1 MPARSHTGHAT
12 SILPLYCL
20 TSSHPSSSHACRH
33 LYLVAV
39 FEECGVAGGT
49 QLTLMPWA
57 IIAILVYAIGYPVV
71 VATILWRNRELIME
85 DQLLRAKGT
94 GHDRLTNPRAYE
106 MRKRFRNLYYQFR
119 PDWIL

>member
-1 MPARSHTGHAT
+1 MSVQLPTFAASLSLCHARS
-12 SILPLYCL
+12 
-20 TSSHPSSSHACRH
+20 H

-39 FEECGVAGGT
+39 FEECGIPGGT
-49 QLTLMPWA
+49 QMTLMPWA
-57 IIAILVYAIGYPVV
+57 IIATLVYGVGYPALVGY
-71 VATILWRNRELIME
+71 ILWRNRELIME

-106 MRKRFRNLYYQFR
+106 VRKRFRNLYYQFR